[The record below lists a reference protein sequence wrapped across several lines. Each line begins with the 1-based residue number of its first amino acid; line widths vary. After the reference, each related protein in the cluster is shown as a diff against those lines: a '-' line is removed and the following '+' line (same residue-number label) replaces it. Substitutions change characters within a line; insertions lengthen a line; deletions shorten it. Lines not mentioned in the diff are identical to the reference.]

1 MAKKINSKRFW
12 VWLVWAGLIGILLYT
27 RLVNLGWGLPYP
39 MHPDERNMADSIM
52 QMECKMPDVA
62 VNLPNSING
71 EWDIFSWI
79 KVSSFNI
86 DNCFNP
92 HFFAY
97 GQFPLYVGYFIV
109 YVMKFFDGDM
119 GMPISFQEATL
130 ALRYVSALSSMVT
143 VYFLVRLSGIFFERK
158 HHRTLGKLVTAAAAI
173 IVPYAIQFAHFGTT
187 ESLLMMFYTV
197 LAYLAVSRVD
207 GKISDLNFVFSSA
220 VTLGMALAT
229 KVSSAVFFL
238 VPVFTILAVSN
249 ERLPYPL
256 WYRFLKKFLDTVVL
270 MFFSL
275 IIFLFLSPHNIISYD
290 DFIGSMRYESGVA
303 LGQMVVFYTRQFIGT
318 EPIIFQ
324 LEKIFPYTLGIV
336 GLTLFIVG
344 FFLISWTDKRI
355 NLLRIA
361 FLGYFLTSAFM
372 YAKWSRFMAPVMP
385 IMTIFAALA
394 FMDFYE
400 KIPGRGIWFLLKS
413 ITMSLVFVL
422 MLVPGFAYLSIYEQK
437 DVRQEATEWIYTNI
451 PENSYVLSET
461 GNVVDIPLYAGG
473 QAANYNLVSFD
484 FYSLDQDPGMQA
496 DLAGHLGKADYIIV
510 PSRRIFAN
518 HGADQFPMVAKYYD
532 DLLSGRSGFE
542 LTAQFTS
549 YPKITFDG
557 KTLVEFPDERS
568 EETWTVFDHPVVRI
582 FRKI

>member
-39 MHPDERNMADSIM
+39 MHPDERNMADSII

-62 VNLPNSING
+62 INLPKSING

-79 KVSSFNI
+79 RVSNFDI
-86 DNCFNP
+86 DNCLNP

-97 GQFPLYVGYFIV
+97 GQFPLYVGYFVV

-130 ALRYVSALSSMVT
+130 ALRYISALSSMVT
-143 VYFLVRLSGIFFERK
+143 VYFLVSLSGIFFERK
-158 HHRTLGKLVTAAAAI
+158 HHRSLGKLVTAAAAI

-207 GKISDLNFVFSSA
+207 GKISDLNFIFSSA
-220 VTLGMALAT
+220 ITLGMALAT
-229 KVSSAVFFL
+229 KVSSAVFFP

-256 WYRFLKKFLDTVVL
+256 WYRFFKKFLDLVVL
-270 MFFSL
+270 VFFSL
-275 IIFLFLSPHNIISYD
+275 VVFLFLSPHNIISYN

-318 EPIIFQ
+318 APIIFQ

-336 GLTLFIVG
+336 GLTLFFVG
-344 FFLISWTDKRI
+344 FFLVSWTDKKI

-400 KIPGRGIWFLLKS
+400 KIPGRGIWFFLKS

-437 DVRQEATEWIYTNI
+437 DVRQEATEWIYRNV

-510 PSRRIFAN
+510 PSRRIIAN

-532 DLLSGRSGFE
+532 DLLSGKSGFE

-549 YPKITFDG
+549 YPKIAFDG
-557 KTLVEFPDERS
+557 KTLVEFPDERA

-582 FRKI
+582 FRRI